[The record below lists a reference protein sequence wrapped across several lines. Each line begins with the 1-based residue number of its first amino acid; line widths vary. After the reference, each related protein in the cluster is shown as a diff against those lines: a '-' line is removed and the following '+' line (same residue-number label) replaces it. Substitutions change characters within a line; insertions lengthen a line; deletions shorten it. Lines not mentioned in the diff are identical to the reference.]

1 MPPKSQSPPE
11 QTASVHDAAPVPTLA
26 AVNVS
31 KAFGPV
37 TVLKSITLGREV
49 LKGPFLNEAIMRE
62 KGRKVLAQVGADVD
76 LDARVDD
83 LRVSEKQLVE
93 IAKAVAQRA
102 TALILDEP
110 TSVLTR
116 READRL
122 FEIIEQFAE
131 AGVAIIYI
139 SHRLEEVKRLARRES
154 WPVLK
159 EMQ

>member
-1 MPPKSQSPPE
+1 
-11 QTASVHDAAPVPTLA
+11 
-26 AVNVS
+26 
-31 KAFGPV
+31 
-37 TVLKSITLGREV
+37 
-49 LKGPFLNEAIMRE
+49 MRE